1 MRNKNPK
8 LRCSVSLLLFFVL
21 SFSLFAFRF
30 SLAQEITLEVRIG
43 GAAGAVGDFVV
54 RDLGQY
60 LSILYNYLISI
71 AGVLATVMIMVGGVR
86 WLLAAGDPG
95 KIGAAK
101 ETIGSAVIGLG
112 LALGSFLILNTIN
125 PQLVELRLP
134 TIPRVVQENF
144 FFANRCSDSKYPD
157 GEHFLRARAT
167 PRPGESPAPLAR
179 APAGSVYPTLKS
191 ETTCGYEYYYQS
203 GGGSLTCQGDVCPP
217 GQACGFS
224 VSEGAFKCKPRVIG
238 GTISFEDE
246 RYLDPAGPGAGLELW
261 VLCNDHATHKVA
273 ETEGD
278 VPDLARKKQL
288 YDITFSKDDFESKI
302 GGSVLGCGG
311 EGNVRGFYLK
321 SRNINEDP
329 SILRII
335 LSGGEGL
342 SAGGAAAGCVA
353 GLPFGAPGCVLG
365 AAIGA
370 FVQMDDTYYMG
381 KGICTGGDPFLFIMN
396 RDIPEGE
403 AGRFIVKPERD
414 FPDDVKGFFEQ
425 LDPPS
430 SVLWSIEAIRSAVD
444 PANPQPITC
453 DIEMNYDRYPAQ

>member
-1 MRNKNPK
+1 MPNKNSK
-8 LRCSVSLLLFFVL
+8 LKKLLLFL
-21 SFSLFAFRF
+21 LLLPAFPVH
-30 SLAQEITLEVRIG
+30 AQEIPLEVRIG

-54 RDLGQY
+54 QDLGQY
-60 LSILYNYLISI
+60 LSILYNYLIGI

-101 ETIGSAVIGLG
+101 ETIGSAVIGLA

-134 TIPRVVQENF
+134 YIPKVVQENF
-144 FFANRCSDSKYPD
+144 FFANRCSDPKYPD

-179 APAGSVYPTLKS
+179 SPATSVYPTLKS

-203 GGGSLTCQGDVCPP
+203 GGGSFTCQGDVCPV

-224 VSEGAFKCKPRVIG
+224 VSESAFKCKPRVIG

-246 RYLDPAGPGAGLELW
+246 RYLDPAGHGAGLELW

-278 VPDLARKKQL
+278 APDLTRKKQL
-288 YDITFSKDDFESKI
+288 YDITFSKDDLESKI

-321 SRNINEDP
+321 SSNINEDP
-329 SILRII
+329 SVLQIL

-365 AAIGA
+365 ATIGA
-370 FVQMDDTYYMG
+370 FVQNDDTYYMG
-381 KGICTGGDPFLFIMN
+381 KGACTQNGGHEPFLYIKN
-396 RDIPEGE
+396 TDVPEGE
-403 AGRFIVKPERD
+403 EGHFIVKPERD
-414 FPDDVKGFFEQ
+414 IPDDIKDFFEQ
-425 LDPPS
+425 LEPPS
-430 SVLWSIEAIRSAVD
+430 AALWSIEAMHSAVD
-444 PANPQPITC
+444 PANPQPIPC
-453 DIEMNYDRYPAQ
+453 DIEMNYSRYPAQ